1 MICPRCESKTE
12 TVSEYYNLDID
23 CFVRDILCTKCNSV
37 TVEKFF
43 GDNSYKSEWIDLNG
57 RY

>member
-12 TVSEYYNLDID
+12 IVSEYYNLVKD
-23 CFVRDILCTKCNSV
+23 CFIRDILCTKCNSV
-37 TVEKFF
+37 TIENFF

-57 RY
+57 